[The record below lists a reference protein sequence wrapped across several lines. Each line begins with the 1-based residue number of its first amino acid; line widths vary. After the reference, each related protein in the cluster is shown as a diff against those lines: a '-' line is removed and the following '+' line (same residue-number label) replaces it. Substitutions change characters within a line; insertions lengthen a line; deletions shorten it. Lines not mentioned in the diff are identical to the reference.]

1 MEQSNL
7 GRDFWNQR
15 YISDDTGWDIGYVST
30 PLKAYFDQ
38 LTNKDISILLPG
50 CGNAHEAA
58 YLLQN
63 GFTNLTLVDISPLLV
78 QNLRENLAP
87 YAGDHLKIICADFFE
102 ISGSYDL
109 IIEQTFFCAI
119 DPALRAKYAV
129 RMHALLKPGGKLAG
143 VFFNRSFEG
152 GPPFGGNM
160 AEYEEI
166 FSGKFDIQT
175 MQPCY
180 NSISARAGTELFV
193 IMFRKKH

>member
-7 GRDFWNQR
+7 DRDFWNQR

-87 YAGDHLKIICADFFE
+87 YTGENLKIICADFFE

-119 DPALRAKYAV
+119 DPALREKYAGK
-129 RMHALLKPGGKLAG
+129 MHALLKPGGKLAG
-143 VFFNRSFEG
+143 VLFNRSFEG

-166 FSGKFDIQT
+166 FSGKFDIQA

-180 NSISARAGTELFV
+180 NSISARADTELFV
-193 IMFRKKH
+193 IMSRKKD

>member
-1 MEQSNL
+1 MEQNNPD
-7 GRDFWNQR
+7 REFWNQR
-15 YISDDTGWDIGYVST
+15 YINDDTGWDIGHVST

-38 LTNKDISILLPG
+38 LSDKDISMLLPG
-50 CGNAHEAA
+50 CGNAYEAA

-63 GFTNLTLVDISPLLV
+63 GFKNLTLVDISPLLV
-78 QNLRENLAP
+78 QKLRERLAL
-87 YAGDHLKIICADFFE
+87 YAGSHVEIICADFFE
-102 ISGSYDL
+102 IAGSYDL

-119 DPALRAKYAV
+119 GPALREQYAGK
-129 RMHALLKPGGKLAG
+129 MHALLKPGGKLVG

-160 AEYEEI
+160 LEYEEI

-180 NSISARAGTELFV
+180 NSIGARAGTELFA
-193 IMFRKKH
+193 IMSRKKD